1 MLVRV
6 LVGGETAQ
14 PFCFGEVVDT
24 PARIALDER
33 AFQQAFKGL
42 ARDAA
47 GREGAAKRVRGV
59 AANGTDTSSFDRPA
73 VERAPGHRLG
83 APPLDPLFVKSGLAT
98 CEEPDVGRHVC
109 SVMGDKP
116 LKPTVVV
123 AMPMAQN
130 QAVDTPG
137 IEVKQ
142 VEVADQY
149 FGCKSE
155 IQKILGLVA
164 RLSVRILI
172 V

>member
-24 PARIALDER
+24 QARIALDER

-98 CEEPDVGRHVC
+98 CEEPDVGRHAC
-109 SVMGDKP
+109 PMMGDKS
-116 LKPTVVV
+116 LKP
-123 AMPMAQN
+123 
-130 QAVDTPG
+130 AVWSRCPWLKIRPSIRPG
-137 IEVKQ
+137 
-142 VEVADQY
+142 
-149 FGCKSE
+149 S
-155 IQKILGLVA
+155 
-164 RLSVRILI
+164 RSSRS
-172 V
+172 